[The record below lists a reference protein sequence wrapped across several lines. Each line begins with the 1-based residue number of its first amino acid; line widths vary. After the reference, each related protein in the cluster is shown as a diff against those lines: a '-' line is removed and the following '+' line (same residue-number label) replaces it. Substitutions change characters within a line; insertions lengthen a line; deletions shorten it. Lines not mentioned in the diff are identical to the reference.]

1 MTFEQYASKRLGI
14 DPYYSY
20 FVDKPAMVII
30 QKMAELAEEYSIL
43 KTPYMVVEVL
53 DDSFRKKLIYHAKK
67 FNVTIESKGKVLWI
81 YGNQKD
87 IEELNNHCKQI
98 FK

>member
-14 DPYYSY
+14 EPYYSY

-30 QKMAELAEEYSIL
+30 QKMAELAQDYATE

-67 FNVTIESKGKVLWI
+67 FDVSIIAKGQILWI
-81 YGNQKD
+81 YGSEENIQKLD
-87 IEELNNHCKQI
+87 EHCKQI
-98 FK
+98 YK